1 MPGPQAKHVSTDDA
15 PSDDEYFPA
24 PHNTHME
31 RSWLPSL
38 AAYVPMPQSR
48 HVAAET
54 APTEDEYLP
63 APHSAQAEDE
73 DAPVDA
79 EYLPAS
85 QPVHFPL
92 PTSALYL
99 PSEHPTHVPL
109 TRSKPAL
116 HWQEACPDG
125 LSALAGHVKQA
136 PLPEAVL

>member
-1 MPGPQAKHVSTDDA
+1 
-15 PSDDEYFPA
+15 
-24 PHNTHME
+24 ME

-38 AAYVPMPQSR
+38 AAYVPMPQAR

-92 PTSALYL
+92 PTAALYL

-116 HWQEACPDG
+116 HWHEACPDG

-136 PLPEAVL
+136 SLPEVAL